1 MIIET
6 ICEPEGFAP
15 AIHGMRNPMDSW
27 DKSDSILL
35 FGDLYVGGK
44 DKELSLKLQKAG
56 PEHCKH
62 LRMIFVWADI
72 TAPRY
77 W

>member
-1 MIIET
+1 MNIQTLET
-6 ICEPEGFAP
+6 YGIQP
-15 AIHGMRNPMDSW
+15 AIHGMRNPMNSW
-27 DKSDSILL
+27 NKSDSD
-35 FGDLYVGGK
+35 GDDVGEN
-44 DKELSLKLQKAG
+44 DKELSLRLQKSG

>member
-6 ICEPEGFAP
+6 IYEPQGFTP

-35 FGDLYVGGK
+35 FGDLYIGEK

>member
-6 ICEPEGFAP
+6 IYEPQGFIP

-27 DKSDSILL
+27 NKSDSTLL
-35 FGDLYVGGK
+35 FGDLYIGEK